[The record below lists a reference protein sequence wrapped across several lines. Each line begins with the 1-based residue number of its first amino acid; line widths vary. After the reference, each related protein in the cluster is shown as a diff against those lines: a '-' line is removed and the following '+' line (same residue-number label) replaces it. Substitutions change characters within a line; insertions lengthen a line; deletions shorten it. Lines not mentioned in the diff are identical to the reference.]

1 MNDETD
7 KQDAEADDQDGR
19 GPRAGERLA
28 EARREKKITLVEIA
42 KELHLDEPK
51 VRALERNDFET
62 LGAPV
67 FAKGHLRK
75 YALLVGIDPDDVLT
89 EYYEMNRSGPAPL
102 VISPRAKPRTEL
114 TPGPWIAVAIVAALV
129 AFAYWWLA
137 VREPAATRAPA
148 SEPQIE
154 TAEPAPQIEED
165 ADDAVGASVPETQPE
180 PEAQDVVEAPAEEPE
195 TAATEQPAE
204 SGVRLSIAFTGD
216 CWTEIT
222 DAGGRRLYF
231 GLGKAGRNVE
241 VSGEAPLN
249 VLFGDA
255 NNVNIAVDGAERPIT
270 AAERRGKTARFSIT
284 QP

>member
-1 MNDETD
+1 MSDETD
-7 KQDAEADDQDGR
+7 KQDAESEEQDAR

-28 EARREKKITLVEIA
+28 EARRAKQITIVEIA

-75 YALLVGIDPDDVLT
+75 YALLVDIDPDDVLT

-102 VISPRAKPRTEL
+102 VVSSRVKPRTEL
-114 TPGPWIAVAIVAALV
+114 TPGPWIALFVVAAFI
-129 AFAYWWLA
+129 AFAYWWFA
-137 VREPAATRAPA
+137 VRDPA
-148 SEPQIE
+148 STAAPEPQME
-154 TAEPAPQIEED
+154 APEPAPQSVDEALVETDPD
-165 ADDAVGASVPETQPE
+165 ARSEPVLQDVADAPATEPE
-180 PEAQDVVEAPAEEPE
+180 PAVAVEQ
-195 TAATEQPAE
+195 TD
-204 SGVRLSIAFTGD
+204 SGVSLSMAFTGD

-222 DAGGRRLYF
+222 DAGGRRLFF

-255 NNVNIAVDGAERPIT
+255 NNVSIAVDGEERPIT
-270 AAERRGKTARFSIT
+270 SAERRGKTARFSIT

>member
-1 MNDETD
+1 MSDKTD
-7 KQDAEADDQDGR
+7 KQDAESEEQDAR

-28 EARREKKITLVEIA
+28 EARREKQITIVEIA

-75 YALLVGIDPDDVLT
+75 YAMLVDIDPDDVLT

-102 VISPRAKPRTEL
+102 VISRRARPRTEL
-114 TPGPWIAVAIVAALV
+114 TPGPWIALLIVAALV

-137 VREPAATRAPA
+137 VRQPA
-148 SEPQIE
+148 STPEPQIE
-154 TAEPAPQIEED
+154 STEPAPQIEEQAED
-165 ADDAVGASVPETQPE
+165 VAEERVAAPQPE
-180 PEAQDVVEAPAEEPE
+180 PAMQDVAETPVTEPEPAAAEEP
-195 TAATEQPAE
+195 AD
-204 SGVRLSIAFTGD
+204 SGVRLSMAFTGD

-255 NNVNIAVDGAERPIT
+255 NNVNIAVDGVERPIT
-270 AAERRGKTARFSIT
+270 AAERRGKTARFSIA

>member
-1 MNDETD
+1 MSDETD
-7 KQDAEADDQDGR
+7 KQDAESEEQDAR

-28 EARREKKITLVEIA
+28 EARRAKQITIVEIA

-75 YALLVGIDPDDVLT
+75 YALLVDIDPDDVLT

-102 VISPRAKPRTEL
+102 VISSRAKPRTEL
-114 TPGPWIAVAIVAALV
+114 TPGPWIALFVVAAFV
-129 AFAYWWLA
+129 ALAYWWFA
-137 VREPAATRAPA
+137 VREPATTAAP
-148 SEPQIE
+148 EPQME
-154 TAEPAPQIEED
+154 TSEPAPESMDE
-165 ADDAVGASVPETQPE
+165 AVGETAADTRLE
-180 PEAQDVVEAPAEEPE
+180 PEIQDVVDAPVTEPEPAAPEEP
-195 TAATEQPAE
+195 AT
-204 SGVRLSIAFTGD
+204 SDVRLSMAFTGD

-231 GLGKAGRNVE
+231 GLGKTGRNVE

-255 NNVNIAVDGAERPIT
+255 NNVSIAVDGVERPIT
-270 AAERRGKTARFSIT
+270 PAERRGKTARFSIT